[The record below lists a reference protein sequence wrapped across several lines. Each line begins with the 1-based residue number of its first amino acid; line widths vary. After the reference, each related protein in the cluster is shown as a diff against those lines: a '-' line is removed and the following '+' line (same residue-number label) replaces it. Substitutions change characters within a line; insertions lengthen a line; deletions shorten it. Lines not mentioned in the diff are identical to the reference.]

1 MSRCIDADALKE
13 AFEEV
18 YPLATN
24 EMGGAVN
31 KRIYDIIDNAPTV
44 EERPK
49 GKWIEVDN
57 GLVSGRCSLCGWEA
71 VIMETDVCGMPFCPN
86 CGADMRSVDED
97 LCETCKHGDNCERS
111 DKGVSFAKHSVC
123 WKYER

>member
-1 MSRCIDADALKE
+1 MSRYIDADALKE

-24 EMGGAVN
+24 GMGGVVN

-49 GKWIEVDN
+49 GEWIESQEEFEDAFIIFKHE
-57 GLVSGRCSLCGWEA
+57 CSNCKEITFG
-71 VIMETDVCGMPFCPN
+71 GGNFCPN
-86 CGADMRSVDED
+86 CGADMRGDE
-97 LCETCKHGDNCERS
+97 E
-111 DKGVSFAKHSVC
+111 
-123 WKYER
+123 

>member
-1 MSRCIDADALKE
+1 MRLIDADALKE

-49 GKWIEVDN
+49 GKWEYVGMGIYECTN
-57 GLVSGRCSLCGWEA
+57 CKAEYEAGLADHCNINNSE
-71 VIMETDVCGMPFCPN
+71 FKYCPN
-86 CGADMRSVDED
+86 CGADMRGNEI
-97 LCETCKHGDNCERS
+97 
-111 DKGVSFAKHSVC
+111 
-123 WKYER
+123 

>member
-44 EERPK
+44 FTQEDIDNVLELSYISGQQHPERPK
-49 GKWIEVDN
+49 GKWIEVDD

-86 CGADMRSVDED
+86 CGADMR
-97 LCETCKHGDNCERS
+97 GD
-111 DKGVSFAKHSVC
+111 V
-123 WKYER
+123 